1 MTIKL
6 SHAEGGEADSQRT
19 RRATSRTLCTRSVAV
34 PCTATVESFQT
45 LGETAESKTDY
56 FGPYS
61 DEYRYVPVAT
71 GTDWGGCEPF
81 KYHDCTL

>member
-1 MTIKL
+1 MY
-6 SHAEGGEADSQRT
+6 AF
-19 RRATSRTLCTRSVAV
+19 RRCTVYAPQSSRFKHGRW
-34 PCTATVESFQT
+34 
-45 LGETAESKTDY
+45 GETAESKTDY